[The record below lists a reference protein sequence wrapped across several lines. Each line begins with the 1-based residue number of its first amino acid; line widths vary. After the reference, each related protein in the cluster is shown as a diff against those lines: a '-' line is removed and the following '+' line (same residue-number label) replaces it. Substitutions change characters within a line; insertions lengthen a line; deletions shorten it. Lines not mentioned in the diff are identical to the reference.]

1 MIYDIY
7 TIVKQYICVCYI
19 FIHIQ
24 GSVLSVLA
32 VLETLVS
39 EVAGSS
45 CTSAP
50 ASTKKLLEM
59 AQQAVA
65 ALEGTLAWAARDPTP
80 ALPPLLRISKTLDG
94 LRLVIFSLALTH
106 AHQHTRTLD
115 P

>member
-1 MIYDIY
+1 M
-7 TIVKQYICVCYI
+7 
-19 FIHIQ
+19 HIQ

-39 EVAGSS
+39 EVAGSAS
-45 CTSAP
+45 TSAP
-50 ASTKKLLEM
+50 ASTAKLLEM